1 MLQFYVKNLEED
13 FISFHQL
20 MLHQY

>member
-1 MLQFYVKNLEED
+1 MLRQFYVKNLEED

-20 MLHQY
+20 